1 MECLVCGTIGS
12 QVVFNDRGFE
22 VVECPSCHFGI
33 VSPLPDIP
41 TLAAMYDSAEYFSS
55 HMHYNYAAMD
65 SDQIKMQVAA
75 AGKLH
80 QGILGGLATNVQSV
94 LEIGPGG
101 GFALK
106 HFEQQGKQ
114 VLAVETSA
122 ASSQFMRQR
131 LGLAVEN
138 AMLETFQTT
147 ETWDLVMLNHV
158 LEHFLDLR
166 AAMAKLSSL
175 VATGGLLY
183 IRVPNHNSYDRRQ
196 MGNAWPAYLPF
207 HISYFSE
214 QSLRLLLQQSGFQLV
229 HTSSFISENFLK
241 GAPKFVRQLGIRI
254 LKAMGKADSYQG
266 RTVAIVGR
274 KIAT

>member
-1 MECLVCGTIGS
+1 MECLVCGAAGG
-12 QVVFNDRGFE
+12 QVVFDDRGFK
-22 VVECPSCHFGI
+22 VIECPSCQFGI

-41 TLAAMYDSAEYFSS
+41 TLSAMYDSAEYFSS
-55 HMHYNYAAMD
+55 HMHYDYAAMD
-65 SDQIKMQVAA
+65 TAQIEQQVQA
-75 AGKLH
+75 AGRLH
-80 QGILGGLATNVQSV
+80 SGILGNMATSAQSV

-106 HFEQQGKQ
+106 YFEQQGKQ

-122 ASSQFMRQR
+122 SSSKFMRER
-131 LGLAVEN
+131 LGLMVEN
-138 AMLETFQTT
+138 AMLETFETT

-166 AAMAKLSSL
+166 AALDKLNSL
-175 VATGGLLY
+175 VAPDGLLY

-196 MGNAWPAYLPF
+196 MGKAWPAYLPF

-214 QSLRLLLQQSGFQLV
+214 QSLRLLLQQLGFEVL

-241 GAPKFVRQLGIRI
+241 GAPNFLRQLGIRLI
-254 LKAMGKADSYQG
+254 KLLGKANAFQG

-274 KIAT
+274 KTAK